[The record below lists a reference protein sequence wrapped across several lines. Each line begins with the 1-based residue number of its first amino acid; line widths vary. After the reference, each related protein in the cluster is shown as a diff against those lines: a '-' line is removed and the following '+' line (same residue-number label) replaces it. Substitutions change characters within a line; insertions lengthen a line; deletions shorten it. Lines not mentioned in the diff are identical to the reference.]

1 MASTPATA
9 TSCAPTESTPPYAGR
24 PASASLERFPLGRDC
39 GVSAGVDLPCRPI
52 PGVAVRAGL
61 ATGAVDRRN
70 GHGTPSCQDAVGT
83 AGRLAGSGSWKWL
96 VRRADVRGQAGHA
109 GLQSRPR
116 APSRACLIPA
126 LVGDRACVGHVR
138 QAPFWGARMS
148 PFIPEGVGP
157 CQASSLGKFVDFLW
171 VSRTGERHT
180 PAPSGAE
187 SLCRGIPGLWVAVFA
202 SVLMRTVERSGIA
215 RSLFIPSPPTR
226 VAWSVTAA
234 ARRGQSR
241 QVDHA
246 TGGGGQNETRPRV
259 LAAPGCD

>member
-1 MASTPATA
+1 MRKTKGEIAAQILDFPSWHTPTRRSPRTRSPRKSSGSPVRLRGPAT
-9 TSCAPTESTPPYAGR
+9 
-24 PASASLERFPLGRDC
+24 
-39 GVSAGVDLPCRPI
+39 
-52 PGVAVRAGL
+52 
-61 ATGAVDRRN
+61 
-70 GHGTPSCQDAVGT
+70 
-83 AGRLAGSGSWKWL
+83 
-96 VRRADVRGQAGHA
+96 
-109 GLQSRPR
+109 
-116 APSRACLIPA
+116 
-126 LVGDRACVGHVR
+126 
-138 QAPFWGARMS
+138 S

-180 PAPSGAE
+180 PTPSGAE
-187 SLCRGIPGLWVAVFA
+187 SLCRGIPGLWVAVFS

-246 TGGGGQNETRPRV
+246 TGGGGQNGND
-259 LAAPGCD
+259 LACWLSRAVTHAGRARQRMCPSRSP